1 MLLDEHFSS
10 GNQIALEGPL
20 YVKIDTK
27 KVWKRYHFVLRAS
40 GIYYYA
46 KEKTKSPR
54 DLSCLCLF
62 AGFDVYKGIGWKKKH
77 KAPTDF
83 TLALK
88 SHKETATAG
97 TKSTQRANIKML
109 CAEDAE
115 SLEKWVTAIRVAK
128 YDRKLL
134 ENHRGL
140 VEDLARE
147 ELDKFSSSKRSN
159 SIGSI
164 VSSVPSQ
171 CSSNSNGMAS
181 NNNNINNNSSNN
193 KSTSINNNNNNNH
206 SNNSGRLSR
215 ASSSSSSGCL
225 SDENNAFDSDFTTGT
240 IKRKPAMKPNLPLT
254 SMTRQLKEVGEN
266 LSEASNPNSPERGGT
281 LTRRHSRRRSEESC
295 GSNNSTLKRRP
306 NTNGRGSI
314 ESMTSSSSTPT
325 PTGAI
330 TPITHNV
337 AAMSAN
343 HISNNNN
350 DSTDASPISPLESMP
365 SCMTDSM
372 FSLPPPPDDTDT
384 LCGSTLSL
392 DSLPPPPSA
401 MELNVCTQLPLSAP
415 SVDLDAMRHMPL
427 QPPFHTA
434 IGNNNNIMAAAN
446 GIDECD
452 RGVMEP
458 MPPQPIYV
466 SSMKSSMKAPP
477 YKAPPAYGNNANA
490 ANVSAPTL
498 NPSQKSVKFADSPVL
513 LRRKVCFE
521 DEVIQQE
528 QMPVSPRRS
537 SSKDGYSAP
546 LPPPRAE
553 GTRLST
559 LASPKRLIDS
569 ESNPP
574 HEFLSDLQRVM
585 RKKWQI
591 AQKCK
596 LEPTTT
602 PHEVFGFRDYNGSAA
617 GEVDVTDAP
626 NFYRESSNV
635 SNWVQEHYGNVV
647 VDSLYANLGMDANE
661 QCPMP
666 MPALKKRPPPPIPK
680 RNTTTVLTH
689 RT

>member
-10 GNQIALEGPL
+10 GNQIALEGAL

-62 AGFDVYKGIGWKKKH
+62 AGFDAYKGIGWKKKH
-77 KAPTDF
+77 KAPTEF
-83 TLALK
+83 TFALK
-88 SHKETATAG
+88 AHKEAATG
-97 TKSTQRANIKML
+97 TKSTQRAIKML

-115 SLEKWVTAIRVAK
+115 SLEKWITAIRVAK
-128 YDRKLL
+128 YDKKLL

-140 VEDLARE
+140 IEDLARE
-147 ELDKFSSSKRSN
+147 ELDKFSSNRSS

-164 VSSVPSQ
+164 VSSAPSQ
-171 CSSNSNGMAS
+171 CSANSNGVP
-181 NNNNINNNSSNN
+181 NNNNINNNNISNN
-193 KSTSINNNNNNNH
+193 SNNNNNNN
-206 SNNSGRLSR
+206 SALQTNGRLSR

-225 SDENNAFDSDFTTGT
+225 SDENNAFDSDFPTGT

-281 LTRRHSRRRSEESC
+281 LTRRHSRRRSEESG

-306 NTNGRGSI
+306 SNTARGSV
-314 ESMTSSSSTPT
+314 ESMNSSNSTPT
-325 PTGAI
+325 PTAPT

-337 AAMSAN
+337 AMLTSN
-343 HISNNNN
+343 HVNNNN
-350 DSTDASPISPLESMP
+350 DSTDVSPISPLELMP

-401 MELNVCTQLPLSAP
+401 SELSDCSVLQASLPPPPPQLNDIEPMYVVKQSQQLMFATK
-415 SVDLDAMRHMPL
+415 ANGTM
-427 QPPFHTA
+427 
-434 IGNNNNIMAAAN
+434 NNNNIMALDN

-452 RGVMEP
+452 RGIID
-458 MPPQPIYV
+458 PPQPIYV
-466 SSMKSSMKAPP
+466 SSMKSSLKAPP
-477 YKAPPAYGNNANA
+477 YKAPPSYGNGVNKA
-490 ANVSAPTL
+490 VTLPT
-498 NPSQKSVKFADSPVL
+498 PSVSQKSVKFADSPVL

-528 QMPVSPRRS
+528 QMPLSPRRS
-537 SSKDGYSAP
+537 SVKDGCPAP
-546 LPPPRAE
+546 LPPPRSE
-553 GTRLST
+553 GTRLSAI
-559 LASPKRLIDS
+559 ASPKRLIDS
-569 ESNPP
+569 QSNPP
-574 HEFLSDLQRVM
+574 TEFLNDLQRVM

-596 LEPTTT
+596 LEPATT
-602 PHEVFGFRDYNGSAA
+602 PHEVFGFRDYNGGGAA
-617 GEVDVTDAP
+617 MDIQETP

-635 SNWVQEHYGNVV
+635 SNWVQEHYGAVT
-647 VDSLYANLGMDANE
+647 VDSLYANLGIDPNE
-661 QCPMP
+661 QCPLP
-666 MPALKKRPPPPIPK
+666 LPGLKKRPPPPIPK
-680 RNTTTVLTH
+680 RNTSTVLTH